1 MLVISDIHGNNEAVR
16 RIVARR
22 QPLIILGD
30 FLNYV
35 DYRTG
40 EGMVADVLGLEFATR
55 VAAYRARQDFAGWR
69 ELWGEASSDFDGDVR
84 AAFTKAAE
92 VQYDAMRHALVGASG
107 FATFG
112 NVDVPKLLT
121 AALPAGMAFVHG
133 DVVDLAGYRIGFVGG
148 AQAAPLEGSLSV
160 SEGDVEAILAGFG
173 PLDILCSHI
182 PPAID
187 PVRTDV
193 VTGRR
198 ERASP
203 ALLAYVENHQPS
215 YHLFGDVH
223 QPQASR
229 WRIGKTICQ
238 NVGYFRATGRP
249 FELPDRV

>member
-1 MLVISDIHGNNEAVR
+1 MLVISDLHGNNEAVR
-16 RIVARR
+16 RVVARQ
-22 QPLIILGD
+22 QPLLILGD

-40 EGMVADVLGLEFATR
+40 EGMVADVLGLEFAIR
-55 VAAYRARQDFAGWR
+55 VAAYRAKQDFAGWR
-69 ELWGEASSDFDGDVR
+69 ELWGEASNDFDGDVR

-92 VQYDAMRHALVGASG
+92 AQYDAMRLALVGASG

-112 NVDVPKLLT
+112 NVDVPQLLT
-121 AALPAGMAFVHG
+121 EALPEGMAFVHG
-133 DVVDLAGYRIGFVGG
+133 DVVELAGYRIGFVGG
-148 AQAAPLEGSLSV
+148 AQAAPLTGSISV

-173 PLDILCSHI
+173 PVDILCSHI

-198 ERASP
+198 ERASR
-203 ALLAYVENHQPS
+203 ALLAYVEQYQPD

-229 WRIGKTICQ
+229 WRIGKTFCQ

-249 FELPDRV
+249 FELPDRG